1 MSLAFASRVALRY
14 SRSRKGFVSV
24 ITGFSLV
31 GIALGVAA
39 LIVVMA
45 VMSGFRAELTQRILG
60 TTGHAQLTTQNLTL
74 ERAQIMADELMKV
87 NGVTRVMPFVGGQT
101 MVVGPRRTLGAM
113 VRGLQ
118 VEDIK
123 SNALLMKKLPADA
136 LDSFADQKKV
146 LLGQELA
153 LSLGVTVGDR
163 INILS
168 PQGSQTIMGFIPRMM
183 QVTVGGVFEIGM
195 YQYDSGLIV
204 MPLPLAQT
212 FFKFGDLISA
222 LEVDV
227 REPLQVNNY
236 AETFQNIAGP
246 FGRVNTWVASNQQF
260 FEALQVEKV
269 TMFIILTLIVLVAA
283 FNIITGQ
290 MMSVSQKRRD
300 IAILRTMGARRI
312 DITRVFFLS
321 GFLIG
326 FIGTI
331 AGLILGL
338 LVVFNLQNIV
348 NIVESLTGAEVFSSQ
363 VYFLSR
369 LPAVVVPE
377 DVAMVVLMSLLLA
390 LVAALFPAW
399 RATRL
404 DPVEAL
410 RNE

>member
-1 MSLAFASRVALRY
+1 MSLAFAARVALRY

-60 TTGHAQLTTQNLTL
+60 TTGHAQMVTQNLTL
-74 ERAQIMADELMKV
+74 ETAQTLTTELKRID
-87 NGVTRVMPFVGGQT
+87 GVTRVMPFVGGQT
-101 MVVGPRRTLGAM
+101 MIIGPRRTLGAM

-118 VEDIK
+118 VEDIRSNSLLMQK
-123 SNALLMKKLPADA
+123 ISPNALD
-136 LDSFADQKKV
+136 DFATGNKV

-153 LSLGVTVGDR
+153 VSLGVTVGDR
-163 INILS
+163 LNILS
-168 PQGSQTIMGFIPRMM
+168 PQGSHTMMGFIPRMM

-195 YQYDSGLIV
+195 YQYDSGLMI

-212 FFKFGDLISA
+212 FFKFGETISA
-222 LEVDV
+222 LEIDV
-227 REPLQVNNY
+227 KDPLNIRNY
-236 AETFQNIAGP
+236 EERFSNIAGP
-246 FGRVNTWVASNQQF
+246 YGRVNTWVATNQQF
-260 FEALQVEKV
+260 FDALQVEKI

-326 FIGTI
+326 LIGTV
-331 AGLILGL
+331 AGFVLGL
-338 LVVFNLQNIV
+338 LVVFNLQT
-348 NIVESLTGAEVFSSQ
+348 IVEIVEGLTGADVFSNQ

-369 LPAVVVPE
+369 LPAVIVPQ
-377 DVAMVVLMSLLLA
+377 DVAMVVVMSLLLA